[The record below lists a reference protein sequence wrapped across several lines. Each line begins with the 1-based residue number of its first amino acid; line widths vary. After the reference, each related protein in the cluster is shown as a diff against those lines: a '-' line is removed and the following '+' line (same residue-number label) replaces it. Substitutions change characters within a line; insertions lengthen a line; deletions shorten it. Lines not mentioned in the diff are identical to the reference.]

1 MEEEENISTETLAEL
16 YLKGENIKEAHK
28 IYRQLLKEN
37 PTSIRFKEKVRE
49 LGLSLRELR
58 DDSSG
63 RGESPIKPKRNIER
77 AIGELK
83 EWLNRIQQA
92 RKRSMEE
99 GLGTKNEA
107 GED

>member
-1 MEEEENISTETLAEL
+1 MEEEGNIATETLAEL
-16 YLKGENIKEAHK
+16 YLKGENFKEAYR

-49 LGLSLRELR
+49 LELRLRES
-58 DDSSG
+58 SSG
-63 RGESPIKPKRNIER
+63 GGESPIKPKRNIER

-92 RKRSMEE
+92 RKRSM
-99 GLGTKNEA
+99 
-107 GED
+107 